1 MELRT
6 MGNWDKFGVWVTII
20 EALQNHTTSSSQD
33 EHARKSA
40 LELAFE
46 EKERAYQALWTKETA

>member
-1 MELRT
+1 